1 MIQDRNKPKA
11 IYLRK
16 RDWFSNSNDR
26 SIFFFFQE
34 DIHMMS
40 KKTFLED
47 NFFTK
52 MPILN
57 WACLIHDM
65 KKSGETLFSP
75 PPSPLLHPLL
85 FLKLT
90 DGELC
95 YWVLCRFSNDAFNA
109 RQKDKCPLAPSTLLF
124 SYFVRRA
131 VVRGGPLFFSAS
143 ATAGR
148 MYRYES
154 INYRIV
160 NRNRKMFL

>member
-1 MIQDRNKPKA
+1 MTVP
-11 IYLRK
+11 
-16 RDWFSNSNDR
+16 
-26 SIFFFFQE
+26 FFFSFRK
-34 DIHMMS
+34 IFM
-40 KKTFLED
+40 
-47 NFFTK
+47 
-52 MPILN
+52 
-57 WACLIHDM
+57 WWVRR
-65 KKSGETLFSP
+65 LFSKTISSQRCRFWIGRVLFTIWRRVAKHLSLP

-131 VVRGGPLFFSAS
+131 VVRGGPLFFFAS

-148 MYRYES
+148 MYWYES

-160 NRNRKMFL
+160 NQNRKMFL